1 MNNQLANLPFYLPIV
16 FFACIVFTYYMF
28 YKATRCSK
36 PFLWLAF
43 GWIVIQ
49 GVLAKTGFY
58 MAFDSMP
65 PRFLLAVG
73 PPVFTIILL
82 FTTAKGKAFI
92 AQLDL
97 KILTVLHSVRIAVE
111 FCLLWLFLAKAIPQL
126 MTFEGRNFDI
136 LAGITAPVVYYL
148 FFVKKAI
155 SNHVYLVWNIAG
167 FLLLM
172 SVVVHAFL
180 SAPFP
185 FQQLAFNQP
194 NIGVLYFPYIL
205 LPSFIVPL
213 VLFSHL
219 VAIKRWREA
228 S

>member
-1 MNNQLANLPFYLPIV
+1 MNNQLADLPIYLPIV
-16 FFACIVFTYYMF
+16 FFACVVFTYYMF
-28 YKATRCSK
+28 YKATGCSK
-36 PFLWLAF
+36 PFLWIAF
-43 GWIVIQ
+43 GWIIIQ

-58 MAFDSMP
+58 LAFDSMP

-73 PPVFTIILL
+73 PPVLTIVLL
-82 FTTAKGKAFI
+82 FATKKGRFFI
-92 AQLDL
+92 AQLNL
-97 KILTVLHSVRIAVE
+97 KMLTLLHSVRIAVE
-111 FCLLWLFLAKAIPQL
+111 FCLLWLFIAKAIPQL

-136 LAGITAPVVYYL
+136 LAGITAPFVYYL

-155 SNHVYLVWNIAG
+155 SNKTVLSWNIISF
-167 FLLLM
+167 FLLLN
-172 SVVVHAFL
+172 VVVHAFL

-219 VAIKRWREA
+219 VAIKRWKTA
-228 S
+228 T